1 MAKTVETKFHD
12 EVIKLL
18 DDKSTN
24 NIIFTRER
32 YNKTI
37 HSVKETK
44 SVTKK
49 TQLQRYLTKKYD
61 VLEIAG
67 IEKLVRK
74 GTGVI
79 YYCTIEELYR
89 LIKTAHSGIGH
100 GWIHKTYKELK
111 KQFPQQRSHQ
121 TLFNSVNN
129 VS

>member
-1 MAKTVETKFHD
+1 VF
-12 EVIKLL
+12 V
-18 DDKSTN
+18 
-24 NIIFTRER
+24 
-32 YNKTI
+32 
-37 HSVKETK
+37 SVSGSGLVSVSGSVFVSVSGSVFVSVSGSVLVSVSGSVLV

-89 LIKTAHSGIGH
+89 LIKTAHS
-100 GWIHKTYKELK
+100 TC
-111 KQFPQQRSHQ
+111 
-121 TLFNSVNN
+121 
-129 VS
+129 

>member
-1 MAKTVETKFHD
+1 MNPA
-12 EVIKLL
+12 
-18 DDKSTN
+18 
-24 NIIFTRER
+24 
-32 YNKTI
+32 
-37 HSVKETK
+37 
-44 SVTKK
+44 
-49 TQLQRYLTKKYD
+49 LQRYLTKKYD

-111 KQFPQQRSHQ
+111 KQFPQQRGDDICSKFTTNV
-121 TLFNSVNN
+121 TL
-129 VS
+129 